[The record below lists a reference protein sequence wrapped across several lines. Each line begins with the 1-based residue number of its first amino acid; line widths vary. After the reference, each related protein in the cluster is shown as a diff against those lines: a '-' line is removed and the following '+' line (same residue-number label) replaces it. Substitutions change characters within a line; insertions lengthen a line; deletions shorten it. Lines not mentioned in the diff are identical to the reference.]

1 MSVKPLPRPINLKKA
16 PMNIPSTAADN
27 AVQKTNDAV
36 NKVADTARG
45 MTQGALDGAQQAV
58 KATREAADNT
68 MTKAEE
74 SVKEW
79 REGVDP
85 AISDLA
91 AKAQAL
97 AEKSINYCAETGTRL
112 REQMDDYTAATTRYV
127 RDQPAKSVLIAA
139 AAGAAFALVTMA
151 LSRRRD

>member
-1 MSVKPLPRPINLKKA
+1 MSAQPSPRSTPSKKA
-16 PMNIPSTAADN
+16 TMNNIPTTADN
-27 AVQKTNDAV
+27 AMQKTNDAV
-36 NKVADTARG
+36 NKVADTARNV
-45 MTQGALDGAQQAV
+45 TEGALDGAQHAV
-58 KATREAADNT
+58 KATREAAEST
-68 MTKAEE
+68 MSKAEE

-85 AISDLA
+85 VISDLA

-97 AEKSINYCAETGTRL
+97 AEKSINYCAHTGTRL
-112 REQMDDYTAATTRYV
+112 REQMEDYTDATTRYV
-127 RDQPAKSVLIAA
+127 RDQPGKSVLIAA

>member
-1 MSVKPLPRPINLKKA
+1 MPRSTHPKKA
-16 PMNIPSTAADN
+16 TMSNIPTSADN
-27 AVQKTNDAV
+27 AMQKTSDAV
-36 NKVADTARG
+36 NKVADTARHLTEG
-45 MTQGALDGAQQAV
+45 ALQGAQSAV
-58 KATREAADNT
+58 KATREAADTT

-97 AEKSINYCAETGTRL
+97 AEKSINYCAHTGKRL
-112 REQMDDYTAATTRYV
+112 REQMDDYTDATTRYV
-127 RDQPAKSVLIAA
+127 RDQPGKSVLIAA

>member
-1 MSVKPLPRPINLKKA
+1 
-16 PMNIPSTAADN
+16 MNTNTTPASSTADHAN
-27 AVQKTNDAV
+27 QKATEAV
-36 NKVADTARG
+36 NKVADTARSLG
-45 MTQGALDGAQQAV
+45 EGALQGAQQAV
-58 KATREAADNT
+58 KVTREAADAT
-68 MTKAEE
+68 MNKAEE

-85 AISDLA
+85 TVSDLA

-97 AEKSINYCAETGTRL
+97 AEKSINYCAHTSTRL
-112 REQMDDYTAATTRYV
+112 REQMDDYTDATTRYV
-127 RDQPAKSVLIAA
+127 RDQPGKSVLIAA

>member
-1 MSVKPLPRPINLKKA
+1 MSNATNTVNA
-16 PMNIPSTAADN
+16 TADA
-27 AVQKTNDAV
+27 AAQKTGEAV
-36 NKVADTARG
+36 NKVADTARHLTEG
-45 MTQGALDGAQQAV
+45 ALQGAQSAV
-58 KATREAADNT
+58 KATREAADAT

-85 AISDLA
+85 TISDLA

-97 AEKSINYCAETGTRL
+97 AEKSINYCAHTSTRL
-112 REQMDDYTAATTRYV
+112 REQMDDCTHATTRYV
-127 RDQPAKSVLIAA
+127 RDQPGKSVLIAA

>member
-1 MSVKPLPRPINLKKA
+1 MKA
-16 PMNIPSTAADN
+16 TMNNISTSTDN
-27 AVQKTNDAV
+27 AVQKTSDAV
-36 NKVADTARG
+36 NKVADTARS
-45 MTQGALDGAQQAV
+45 MTEGALDSAQSAV
-58 KATREAADNT
+58 KATRAAADET
-68 MTKAEE
+68 MKKAEE
-74 SVKEW
+74 SVKDW

-97 AEKSINYCAETGTRL
+97 AEKSINYCAHTGSRL
-112 REQMDDYTAATTRYV
+112 REQMDDYSDATARYV

>member
-1 MSVKPLPRPINLKKA
+1 MPRPINPMKA
-16 PMNIPSTAADN
+16 TMNNPSTSADN
-27 AVQKTNDAV
+27 AMQKTTDAV
-36 NKVADTARG
+36 NKVADTARN
-45 MTQGALDGAQQAV
+45 MTQGALDSAQHAV
-58 KATREAADNT
+58 KATREAADDT

-79 REGVDP
+79 REGLDP

-97 AEKSINYCAETGTRL
+97 AEKSINYCAHTGTRL
-112 REQMDDYTAATTRYV
+112 REQMDDYTDATTRYV
-127 RDQPAKSVLIAA
+127 RDQPGKAVMIAA

>member
-1 MSVKPLPRPINLKKA
+1 MSAQPSPRSTHPKKA
-16 PMNIPSTAADN
+16 TMNNISTSADN
-27 AVQKTNDAV
+27 AMQKTTDAV
-36 NKVADTARG
+36 NKVADTARN
-45 MTQGALDGAQQAV
+45 MTEGALDSAQHAV
-58 KATREAADNT
+58 KATRDAADT
-68 MTKAEE
+68 SLDKAQE

-97 AEKSINYCAETGTRL
+97 AEKSINYCAHTGSRL
-112 REQMDDYTAATTRYV
+112 REQMDDYSDATARYV

>member
-1 MSVKPLPRPINLKKA
+1 
-16 PMNIPSTAADN
+16 MNTTTHIASTADHAN
-27 AVQKTNDAV
+27 QKATDAV
-36 NKVADTARG
+36 NKVADTARNLG
-45 MTQGALDGAQQAV
+45 EDALKGAQHAV
-58 KATREAADNT
+58 KATREAADT
-68 MTKAEE
+68 TLDKAEA

-85 AISDLA
+85 TISDLA

-97 AEKSINYCAETGTRL
+97 AEKSINYCAHTGTRL
-112 REQMDDYTAATTRYV
+112 REQMDDYSDATARYV